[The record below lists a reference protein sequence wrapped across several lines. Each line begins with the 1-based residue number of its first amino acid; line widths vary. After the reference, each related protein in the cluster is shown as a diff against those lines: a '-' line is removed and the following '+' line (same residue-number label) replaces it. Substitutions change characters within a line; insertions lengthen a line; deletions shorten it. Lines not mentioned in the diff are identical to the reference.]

1 MNVVSY
7 NTKREE
13 ALLQKKTILKE
24 WEGAGNSLKGE
35 MKLTVTGEKGKRLF
49 TSELFNTLSKKP
61 QGEMSVNE
69 LKALVKQA
77 VVDISSEMQAKPPLY
92 KEIYEE
98 IKDSSFPASLEVK
111 DVIGMQSA
119 FGIVGDGEAV
129 PLAEFKVEDM
139 GTVRFKTYATG
150 YSITE
155 EWVAFN
161 QFWKIEMAN
170 KMVGQAHNAILD
182 HIHFAPIISAT
193 YDAKAKTAK
202 QTVTGGTALQNVY
215 ESIRKGLKDAMGR
228 RTARGDILRPSVV
241 LCNSATAMDIQS
253 AVKGETEKGKMLGT
267 LGMIEK
273 IIAYD
278 GWQGKV
284 NGVEYKF
291 DAPKNNV
298 IYLIEP
304 KRGFKALVK
313 KEVTR
318 VEQKGNIL
326 RLGNLD
332 VVEFFMRAFVAD
344 VANSVHEV
352 TVA

>member
-1 MNVVSY
+1 MQIISY
-7 NTKREE
+7 NSKRED
-13 ALLQKKTILKE
+13 ALNQKKTIFKE
-24 WEGAGNSLKGE
+24 WEGAGSDLKGE

-49 TSELFNTLSKKP
+49 TSDAFSALTKKP
-61 QGEMSVNE
+61 QGEMSVTE
-69 LKALVKQA
+69 LKSLVKQA
-77 VVDISSEMQAKPPLY
+77 VIDISSEMQAKPPLY

-98 IKDSSFPASLEVK
+98 IKDASFPASLEVK
-111 DVIGMQSA
+111 DVIGMQTA

-129 PLAEFKVEDM
+129 PLGEFRVEDM

-182 HIHFAPIISAT
+182 HMHFAPIINAT
-193 YDAKAKTAK
+193 YDAKAKTGK
-202 QTVTGGTALQNVY
+202 KTVTGATPLQNVY
-215 ESIRKGLKDAMGR
+215 ESIRQGLKDAMSR
-228 RTARGDILRPSVV
+228 RTTRGDILRPSVV

-253 AVKGETEKGKMLGT
+253 AVKGETEKGKTLGT
-267 LGMIEK
+267 IGMIEK

-291 DAPKNNV
+291 DMPKNNV

-332 VVEFFMRAFVAD
+332 VVEFFMRALVAD

-352 TVA
+352 TVL

>member
-1 MNVVSY
+1 MNIVSY

-13 ALLQKKTILKE
+13 ALNRKTTILKE
-24 WEGAGNSLKGE
+24 WEGAGTNLKGE
-35 MKLTVTGEKGKRLF
+35 MKLSITGQKGERIF
-49 TSELFNTLSKKP
+49 TNDGFNTLAKKP
-61 QGEMSVNE
+61 QGEMSVHE
-69 LKALVKQA
+69 LKSLIKQA
-77 VVDISSEMQAKPPLY
+77 VVDIASEMQAKPPLY

-129 PLAEFKVEDM
+129 PLADFKVEDM

-170 KMVGQAHNAILD
+170 KMIGQAHNAILD
-182 HIHFAPIISAT
+182 HIHFAPIITAT

-202 QTVTGGTALQNVY
+202 VPVKDGTALQIVY
-215 ESIRKGLKDAMGR
+215 ESLRKGLKDAMGR

-253 AVKGETEKGKMLGT
+253 AVRGETEKGATLGA

-284 NGVEYKF
+284 NGVDYNF
-291 DAPKNNV
+291 DAPKDNV
-298 IYLIEP
+298 VYLIEP

-344 VANSVHEV
+344 VKNSVHEV

>member
-1 MNVVSY
+1 MQIVTY

-13 ALLQKKTILKE
+13 ALAGKKTIIKE
-24 WEGAGNSLKGE
+24 WEGAGSSLKGE
-35 MKLTVTGEKGKRLF
+35 MKLVLTGEKGKRIF
-49 TSELFNTLSKKP
+49 TSEAFANMSKKP

-69 LKALVKQA
+69 LKSLVKQA
-77 VVDISSEMQAKPPLY
+77 VIDIASEMQAKPPLY

-150 YSITE
+150 YSVTE

-170 KMVGQAHNAILD
+170 KMIGQAHNAILD
-182 HIHFAPIISAT
+182 HMHFAPIIKAT

-202 QTVTGGTALQNVY
+202 QTVTNGTPLQNVY

-228 RTARGDILRPSVV
+228 RTIRGDILRPSII
-241 LCNSATAMDIQS
+241 LCNSATAMDVQA
-253 AVKGETEKGKMLGT
+253 AVKGETEKGKTLGT
-267 LGMIEK
+267 LGMIDK

-284 NGVEYKF
+284 NGIDYTF
-291 DAPKNNV
+291 DSPKNNV

-326 RLGNLD
+326 RLGNID
-332 VVEFFMRAFVAD
+332 VVEFFMRTFVAD
-344 VANSVHEV
+344 VANAVHEV
-352 TVA
+352 TIA